1 MKILTRATILI
12 SLIIFCLPVMS
23 ESTLKILS
31 TTSTR
36 DSGFYNYI
44 LPIFEKKF
52 DIKTYTINTGTG
64 QAIMNGKNCNGD
76 ILITHSKYL
85 EDNFV
90 KNGYGLSR
98 KNLMHN
104 RYVLIGPAKYK
115 ELFENTSSVV
125 DAYNIIYSN
134 KIKFVSRGDESGTHL
149 SEKKIWNNANLN
161 LNSENLWYLSVGQG
175 MGPTLNMAIAMNS
188 VTYSDIA
195 TWLKFANKG
204 DHVILFEG
212 DDMMINQYGITL
224 INPNHCENINHDD
237 AKIFHKWMLSDEG
250 QRIIGQYK
258 YNNIPLFRPNLL
270 KYESGK

>member
-1 MKILTRATILI
+1 MKILTRATILFL
-12 SLIIFCLPVMS
+12 LIIFCLPVMS

-115 ELFENTSSVV
+115 ELFENTRSVI

-224 INPNHCENINHDD
+224 INPNHCKNINHDD

-258 YNNIPLFRPNLL
+258 YNNIPLFRPN
-270 KYESGK
+270 

>member
-115 ELFENTSSVV
+115 ELFENTSSVI

-224 INPNHCENINHDD
+224 INPNHCKNINHDD

-250 QRIIGQYK
+250 QGIIGQYK
-258 YNNIPLFRPNLL
+258 YNNIPLFRPNLF
-270 KYESGK
+270 KYEIGK

>member
-23 ESTLKILS
+23 ESTPKILS

-115 ELFENTSSVV
+115 ELFENTSSVI

-224 INPNHCENINHDD
+224 INPNHCKNINHDD

-258 YNNIPLFRPNLL
+258 YNNIPLFRPN
-270 KYESGK
+270 

>member
-115 ELFENTSSVV
+115 ELFENTRSVI

-250 QRIIGQYK
+250 QRIIGEYK

>member
-1 MKILTRATILI
+1 MKILIRATILI

-52 DIKTYTINTGTG
+52 EIKTYTINTGTG

-115 ELFENTSSVV
+115 ELFENTRSVI

-204 DHVILFEG
+204 DHVILFQG

-224 INPNHCENINHDD
+224 INPNHCKNINHDD

-258 YNNIPLFRPNLL
+258 YNNIPLFRPN
-270 KYESGK
+270 